1 MLAFPQ
7 PLPASR
13 LYLPQTHPSEH
24 QQVGGKLDCLLLHLE
39 RGSFYLFKE
48 QTARSGS
55 SAQRLSSL
63 TSLLSK
69 HFPIF
74 SSSTL
79 VQGFREAC
87 KSHKLPS
94 WTNIAVS
101 GLGKDSILCHGG
113 LDSWGD
119 FWGTQCLDDDC
130 SLVYCYLRVLTSFIP
145 QCFMVFCVFPL
156 YSSRIQN

>member
-69 HFPIF
+69 HFPILPALPLSKASGKLANHTNSLAGQILQWVVWGRAPF
-74 SSSTL
+74 YAMEGWTL
-79 VQGFREAC
+79 GGTFGGPSVWMMTVHWFTVTSGF
-87 KSHKLPS
+87 
-94 WTNIAVS
+94 
-101 GLGKDSILCHGG
+101 
-113 LDSWGD
+113 
-119 FWGTQCLDDDC
+119 
-130 SLVYCYLRVLTSFIP
+130 
-145 QCFMVFCVFPL
+145 
-156 YSSRIQN
+156 